1 MVAFNFRESVSVSV
15 SLSDIASMTAQEW
28 ANTVNIIGFLLKF
41 RMETEG
47 GAIRKNKLK
56 ERKILRRYLKYVS
69 NTYDLSLLARL
80 YNRVG
85 SHIGFS
91 ASATFWAPYF
101 LKADLLLL
109 LLWSWR

>member
-1 MVAFNFRESVSVSV
+1 MNYTDNTILIILILFYFLFFLALNGTN
-15 SLSDIASMTAQEW
+15 LSW
-28 ANTVNIIGFLLKF
+28 AETLLV
-41 RMETEG
+41 
-47 GAIRKNKLK
+47 L
-56 ERKILRRYLKYVS
+56 
-69 NTYDLSLLARL
+69 TYDLSLLARL

-109 LLWSWR
+109 LFCSWR

>member
-47 GAIRKNKLK
+47 GAIRKNKLREK
-56 ERKILRRYLKYVS
+56 NITEVFKISIKHLRSVF
-69 NTYDLSLLARL
+69 ACPF
-80 YNRVG
+80 VQ
-85 SHIGFS
+85 
-91 ASATFWAPYF
+91 
-101 LKADLLLL
+101 
-109 LLWSWR
+109 